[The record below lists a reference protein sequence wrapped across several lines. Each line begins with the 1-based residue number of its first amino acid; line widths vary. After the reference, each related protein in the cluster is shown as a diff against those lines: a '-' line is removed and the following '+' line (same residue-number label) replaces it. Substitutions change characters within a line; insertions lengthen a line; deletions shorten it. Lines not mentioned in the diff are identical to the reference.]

1 MQHSNA
7 SKDFIFGIR
16 AIIEAI
22 RAGKEIDKLLIQ
34 QDVGK
39 SALMSELLGLAKSV
53 QIPLQRVP
61 VFKLNK
67 ITAKNHQGAIAFLS
81 QIDYVSFENILQS
94 TFEKAEVP
102 LFLLLDSITDVR
114 NLGAIA
120 RSAEGLG
127 VHCLIVPEKNSAQIN
142 SDAIKTSAGALHH
155 LPVARVKSLL
165 HAVKYLQEAGLQ
177 VVACTEKATE
187 NIYEVDFSIPTALVM
202 GAEDT
207 GIATA
212 ILKQCEKLAKIPM
225 QGKVDSLNV
234 SVSAGIVLYEVI
246 RQRAEIVKKASL

>member
-39 SALMSELLGLAKSV
+39 SALMSELLGLAKSE

-142 SDAIKTSAGALHH
+142 NDAIKTSAGALHH

-202 GAEDT
+202 GSEDA